1 MQGFK
6 YYKRFTAEECINHP
20 YFEGLHNSGEDL
32 TCSKTFDWSW
42 DNFELKKDVCY
53 EVIF

>member
-42 DNFELKKDVCY
+42 DNFELKKDVL
-53 EVIF
+53 